1 MYLTH
6 HILVPACLL
15 RYTNTESSYIKKHQS
30 CIWEHEQV
38 NIRKH
43 SNKYAVDCRRN
54 YQLYDEMKRASQE
67 VVDSVYGILLKH
79 KRQSLSKKI
88 PQSLFHEYPG
98 VLESGKLLSK

>member
-1 MYLTH
+1 
-6 HILVPACLL
+6 
-15 RYTNTESSYIKKHQS
+15 
-30 CIWEHEQV
+30 
-38 NIRKH
+38 
-43 SNKYAVDCRRN
+43 
-54 YQLYDEMKRASQE
+54 MKRASQE